1 MHLKN
6 NTRTAKT
13 RFLRDDSARVPFVVI
28 GIFLVILSTIISLNL
43 TRMDIK
49 MAKTMSSNIEISAP
63 DQVLAYAKADLK
75 RALNYAAME
84 ALKKLGETPVI
95 NPDNTSQYYNGTND
109 DTYKFNIN
117 WARAM
122 TNSTFDEYMVS
133 NYMYDTFTYGGYS
146 VNVEHPD
153 SWEKITITPIRT
165 KLNRTIRPPLFEPG
179 KNGNGYETYWKVSIP
194 VRIHLNDLDM
204 KSELLSEN
212 AIVETLITS
221 RYPLLHDLTEE
232 YEIRVNG
239 TNAVMTETTAFAM
252 AYTWGRG
259 YMQYGKE
266 TPLNIV
272 NNSHLSLILNGALL
286 LDQGFVFNSIDPMS
300 LVEYANETAYTILG
314 KKKKYEDVML
324 DNNSIKVDPKEDAY
338 NSTDDPDKAK
348 EESQKGKYDFNTT
361 VITDYL
367 NNDSKP
373 GGSIVNKK
381 IRAVITPVYSTL
393 FATGVARQTTDYPG
407 SHDGYEESDSTEDW
421 GEPDSMTQTGTIAK
435 DSYVPGNLYGE
446 TWELTWTRN
455 HVWRHTYWVTESCG
469 KDCTKQV
476 PHYNYMTTTDS
487 RMDRVAI
494 TLKAV
499 ENSNTNINLDFAGK
513 SLASKNDLSGTY
525 VSKDVTYGYGLSL
538 LNGVDYIDPN
548 LEPAYLQYRDF
559 FDSNK
564 ISNLKNM
571 DLNGDT
577 DKKSFT
583 VDEPAWVSGET
594 QYAVDDITERM
605 RSDIH
610 LDPDINYENYP
621 VPSDLINAAR
631 DDLIEKITIR
641 ETGYVN
647 KSNYYTGKYNSAG
660 AKVISVIR
668 EWYIDQVKYQIRE
681 KFSEGSKRIDDEIK
695 KNFSEPDKVK
705 QANRDAAKFL
715 SRGFKLPLAVSMRA
729 YHVDE
734 NGNIYE
740 PGKLQAWNES
750 VTLLI
755 NQEPNYLDAFRPL
768 PSNPR
773 LYSLKVRNNNLLLR
787 NGIHILPT
795 LEPWIATFNAW
806 SIDVEGE
813 FVKFEVQDIDNE
825 VHPDPIFGHEA
836 QVYVRENGRIRDT
849 ITNAIIGDNSPIK
862 FNFTTG
868 TFIAVPPGKI
878 TGVGDKNTINPIE
891 ETPGWNI
898 I

>member
-1 MHLKN
+1 MKMN
-6 NTRTAKT
+6 KT

-63 DQVLAYAKADLK
+63 DQALAYAKADLK

-95 NPDNTSQYYNGTND
+95 NPDNTSQYYNGTNG
-109 DTYKFNIN
+109 DTYKFNMN

-122 TNSTFDEYMVS
+122 TNQTFDEYMVS
-133 NYMYDTFTYGGYS
+133 NYMYDTFTYGKYS
-146 VNVEHPD
+146 VNVEPPD

-194 VRIHLNDLDM
+194 VKIHLNDLDM

-212 AIVETLITS
+212 TIVETLITS

-232 YEIRVNG
+232 YEQRVNG

-259 YMQYGKE
+259 YMQYGKH

-272 NNSHLSLILNGALL
+272 NNTHLSLILNGALL

-300 LVEYANETAYTILG
+300 LVEYANQTAYTISG

-373 GGSIVNKK
+373 EGSIVNKK
-381 IRAVITPVYSTL
+381 ISAVIIPVYSTL

-407 SHDGYEESDSTEDW
+407 SHDGYEESDSIEEW

-435 DSYVPGNLYGE
+435 DSYIPGNLYGE

-455 HVWRHTYWVTESCG
+455 HVWRHTYWITVSCG
-469 KDCTKQV
+469 AGCTKQV
-476 PHYNYMTTTDS
+476 PQYNYMTTTDS

-513 SLASKNDLSGTY
+513 SLASKNDLLGTY
-525 VSKDVTYGYGLSL
+525 VSKNVTYGLNL

-548 LEPAYLQYRDF
+548 LEPAYLQYRNI

-571 DLNGDT
+571 GLNGDT
-577 DKKSFT
+577 DGKSFT
-583 VDEPAWVSGET
+583 VDEPSWVSGESH
-594 QYAVDDITERM
+594 YAVDDITERM
-605 RSDIH
+605 RNDIH

-631 DDLIEKITIR
+631 DDLIGKISVR
-641 ETGYVN
+641 EAGYVN
-647 KSNYYTGKYNSAG
+647 RPDYYSGKYNSAG

-668 EWYIDQVKYQIRE
+668 EWYVDQVKYQIRE

-695 KNFSEPDKVK
+695 INFSEPDKVK
-705 QANRDAAKFL
+705 QANRDATKFL

-755 NQEPNYLDAFRPL
+755 NQEPNFLDAEMPYGEEQ
-768 PSNPR
+768 
-773 LYSLKVRNNNLLLR
+773 LYTLKLRNINLLGG
-787 NGIHILPT
+787 NGVHILPS

-813 FVKFEVQDIDNE
+813 FVKFEVQDVDNE

-836 QVYVRENGRIRDT
+836 QVYVRQDVLDVYDPVTGLS
-849 ITNAIIGDNSPIK
+849 IGSNLPIK

-868 TFIAVPPGKI
+868 TFIVVPPGKVD
-878 TGVGDKNTINPIE
+878 GVGDKDWVIIE
-891 ETPGWNI
+891 ESTGFKVKK
-898 I
+898 

>member
-1 MHLKN
+1 
-6 NTRTAKT
+6 
-13 RFLRDDSARVPFVVI
+13 
-28 GIFLVILSTIISLNL
+28 
-43 TRMDIK
+43 
-49 MAKTMSSNIEISAP
+49 
-63 DQVLAYAKADLK
+63 
-75 RALNYAAME
+75 
-84 ALKKLGETPVI
+84 
-95 NPDNTSQYYNGTND
+95 
-109 DTYKFNIN
+109 
-117 WARAM
+117 
-122 TNSTFDEYMVS
+122 
-133 NYMYDTFTYGGYS
+133 
-146 VNVEHPD
+146 
-153 SWEKITITPIRT
+153 
-165 KLNRTIRPPLFEPG
+165 
-179 KNGNGYETYWKVSIP
+179 
-194 VRIHLNDLDM
+194 
-204 KSELLSEN
+204 
-212 AIVETLITS
+212 VETLITS

-300 LVEYANETAYTILG
+300 LVEYANETAYTIWG
-314 KKKKYEDVML
+314 KKKKYEDVTL

-338 NSTDDPDKAK
+338 NSTGDPDKAK

-381 IRAVITPVYSTL
+381 IRAVIPQVYSTL

-499 ENSNTNINLDFAGK
+499 ENSNTNINLDFVGK
-513 SLASKNDLSGTY
+513 SLASKNDLFGTY
-525 VSKDVTYGYGLSL
+525 ASKDVTYGYGLTYGL
-538 LNGVDYIDPN
+538 THNYIDPN
-548 LEPAYLQYRDF
+548 LEPAYLQYRNI

-571 DLNGDT
+571 GLNGDT
-577 DKKSFT
+577 DGKSFT
-583 VDEPAWVSGET
+583 VDEPSWVSGESH
-594 QYAVDDITERM
+594 YAVDDITERM
-605 RSDIH
+605 RNDIH

-631 DDLIEKITIR
+631 DDLIGKISVR
-641 ETGYVN
+641 EAGYVN
-647 KSNYYTGKYNSAG
+647 RPDYYSGKYNSAG

-668 EWYIDQVKYQIRE
+668 EWYVDQVKYQIRE

-695 KNFSEPDKVK
+695 INFSEPDKVK
-705 QANRDAAKFL
+705 QANRDATKFL

-755 NQEPNYLDAFRPL
+755 NQEPNFLDAEMPYGEEQ
-768 PSNPR
+768 
-773 LYSLKVRNNNLLLR
+773 LYTLKLRNINLLGG
-787 NGIHILPT
+787 NGVHILPS

-813 FVKFEVQDIDNE
+813 FVKFEVQDVDNE

-836 QVYVRENGRIRDT
+836 QVYVRQDVLDVYDPVTGLS
-849 ITNAIIGDNSPIK
+849 IGSNLPIK

-868 TFIAVPPGKI
+868 TFIVVPPGKVD
-878 TGVGDKNTINPIE
+878 GVGDKDWVIIE
-891 ETPGWNI
+891 ESTGFKVKK
-898 I
+898 